1 MRNRNPYSGD
11 KVGGV
16 LHCVGSEQ
24 LKGEVV
30 NERDAT
36 LANIVVLMLCTLPFM
51 VVVGGIAL
59 LLGQPSVSAT
69 LLLWL
74 GMVILIVILF
84 GAIAVRGLRNAR
96 HERDS

>member
-1 MRNRNPYSGD
+1 M
-11 KVGGV
+11 
-16 LHCVGSEQ
+16 
-24 LKGEVV
+24 

-51 VVVGGIAL
+51 VVVGAIAL

-69 LLLWL
+69 LLLWV

-96 HERDS
+96 HERNS